1 MMNAGSINIQK
12 RSTGK
17 RILRILLKTVLILL
31 GFVILIV
38 ILIQTSPV
46 QNFIRGKAVT
56 WLEKKLNTKVD
67 VGKIYIGFPK
77 DVVIEKIYIEDLEK
91 DTLLSAGK
99 LKVDIS
105 LLKLLSN
112 DIEINDVTLKD
123 VTAKIK
129 RQLPDTTFNFQFI
142 IDAFTSGDKK
152 ETTTQNDTTSSFA
165 IKSVSLDKIRLL
177 YKDVITGNDV
187 ETWLDHFETKI
198 SKIDLARSQFD
209 ISRFTV
215 DGLNAK
221 VYQSKPI
228 VKAEPESKDV
238 ADAKEPVPFQ
248 LNLKELL
255 LKKIKLDYRNDVS
268 SFYTS
273 LDLDKLLVR
282 PDKIDLEKRII
293 DLDELELNQT
303 TAAIRLG
310 KTQQAKVVEKETEQE
325 LTSQAESGWQILAAS
340 IRLNNNNLLFDNDN
354 NTRGTTGIDYAHLN
368 AGNLTLHVDNFY
380 FSSDSIS
387 GKIKKG
393 SLAEKSGLD
402 VEKLQTDF
410 TYSDK
415 GASLKN
421 LLLKT
426 SGTELKDEAIIN
438 YHSLESLKADPGN
451 MQLDISLQN
460 SFVQVKD
467 ILTFVPGLKSQP
479 AFSNPQNVFYINSEL
494 HGRLSQLY
502 IDKFQVGG
510 LTNTKADIA
519 GSISGIPD
527 IKKLKANLVIR
538 SMQST
543 RKDLMTL
550 LPAGSLP
557 ENISPP
563 ENFSLTGKINGGM
576 EKLATSLLLKT
587 NAGDISVDGNASQIT
602 DKNKAE
608 YNATIGTRQLNI
620 GSIMNNKEVAQA
632 VSATFTIQGSGY
644 DKKTADATVNSIIHS
659 ATFKE
664 YTYRDLKL
672 NGSIKKQ
679 QADFVAAIKDPNV
692 HLSVEASGELSGASP
707 AVKLTA
713 AIDSIKTAALHLTTD
728 NIIYRGKINGDFTSV
743 NPDSLDGNL
752 NITQSLLIKDGQR
765 IQLDSI
771 GIIAGNNSSG
781 QFIHINSDF
790 ISASLQGKYKLTE
803 IGNVFQQAVEPYFST
818 ANPDSTLIKT
828 PYDFT
833 FNAFIIDKP
842 ALKVLVPGLERMDS
856 ISLQSR
862 FSTNNGWNAS
872 LKAPAIHIG
881 TNKIDNLV
889 INAQAGES
897 ILKVNGQVEQINSGS
912 NIELHHT
919 TINAGIKNNKI
930 DFGIITKDREDKIRY
945 TFAGLFEQP
954 QKGKYGFSLNP
965 DSLLLNYAKWS
976 LPTDNKIEIGE
987 KNIFANNFAL
997 SREGQ
1002 ELKIQSTGEDAN
1014 APVELSFRDF
1024 KLKTLTGFIQPD
1036 STIADGL
1043 LNGKL
1048 LVSDLPAAPVFTGNL
1063 TINNL
1068 SIKNDTVG
1076 NVALQVNNKVADT
1089 YFADITVSDRGN
1101 DVHLT
1106 GNYYAKQA
1114 DNNFDFLLDIKNL
1127 PLTTAQAFS
1136 RGAITNAS
1144 GSVNGKFTVKG
1155 NIDNPKVNGDLN
1167 FVQAKFNPT
1176 QLNNTFQIDK
1186 EKIEINESGIRFNRF
1201 SVLDSIGNR
1210 LTLNGAAA
1218 TTNFRNYKLDFT
1230 IRANDFRALNSTKKD
1245 NKLFYGQLFF
1255 NTNLRVK
1262 GTETAPVVDGSITI
1276 NEKTKMTVVLPQD
1289 EPGVADREGVIEFI
1303 DVDAP
1308 ANDSLFLAAYDSL
1321 NKISTTGMDIAVN
1334 VDIKKEAD
1342 LTLVID
1348 EANGDFLNV
1357 HGEALLTAGV
1367 DPSGKVTLAG
1377 SYELESGAYQ
1387 LSLNL
1392 LRRKF
1397 AIEKGSKIIWT
1408 GEPTEADVNITAS
1421 YEANTAPLDLVKNQ
1435 LDANLSATERNTY
1448 LQKLP
1453 FEVYL
1458 KMKGKLLKPDIS
1470 FDIVLPEDKQYNVAP
1485 SIVSLVRSKLEL
1497 VRQETGEL
1505 NKQVFALL
1513 LLNRF
1518 VGENPFN
1525 SSSSMNAE
1533 TFARQSASKLL
1544 TEQLNRL
1551 AENLV
1556 EGVDLNFD
1564 VESSEDYT
1572 TGQRQNRTDLNVGLS
1587 KRLLNDRLTITVGSN
1602 FELEGAQNSNRRSS
1616 NIAGNVAINYRLSKD
1631 GRYAMRAYRKN
1642 EYQGILDGYIIETGV
1657 GFIITIDYNRVRQ
1670 IFQKQKTRR
1679 DRKDDPEER
1688 ETKSQAIL
1696 PEQSNN
1702 KRPDEAN

>member
-1 MMNAGSINIQK
+1 MNAGATDIKKKSIG
-12 RSTGK
+12 R
-17 RILRILLKTVLILL
+17 RILRIVLKTVMILL
-31 GFVILIV
+31 GFVILII
-38 ILIQTSPV
+38 ILIQTPPV

-56 WLEKKLNTKVD
+56 WLEKKLNTNVD

-99 LKVDIS
+99 LRVDIS
-105 LLKLLSN
+105 LLKLFSN
-112 DIEINDVTLKD
+112 DIEINNVSLKE

-142 IDAFTSGDKK
+142 IDAFTNADEK
-152 ETTTQNDTTSSFA
+152 ETTTKKDTTGSFA

-187 ETWLDHFETKI
+187 EAWLDQLETKI
-198 SKIDLARSQFD
+198 SKIDLARLQFD
-209 ISRFTV
+209 VTRFNV

-221 VYQSKPI
+221 VYQSKPM
-228 VKAEPESKDV
+228 VKEEPESKDMT
-238 ADAKEPVPFQ
+238 DAKEAVPFQ
-248 LNLKELL
+248 LNLKEALL
-255 LKKIKLDYRNDVS
+255 QKIKLDYRNDVS

-273 LDLDKLLVR
+273 VDLDKLLVR
-282 PDKIDLEKRII
+282 PDRIDLEKRII

-325 LTSQAESGWQILAAS
+325 LKSQAESGWQIFAAS
-340 IRLNNNNLLFDNDN
+340 IRLNNNNILFDNDN
-354 NTRGTTGIDYAHLN
+354 NTRATTGIDYAHLN

-380 FSSDSIS
+380 FSSDSTS

-402 VEKLQTDF
+402 VEKLETDF
-410 TYSDK
+410 TYSNK

-426 SGTELKDEAIIN
+426 PGTELKNEAIIN
-438 YHSLESLKADPGN
+438 YYSLESLKDDPGN
-451 MQLDISLQN
+451 MQLDLSLQN
-460 SFVQVKD
+460 SYVQVKD
-467 ILTFVPGLKSQP
+467 ILNFVPGLKSQP
-479 AFSNPQNVFYINSEL
+479 AFSNPKGVYYINSEL
-494 HGRLSQLY
+494 HGRLSQLN
-502 IDKFQVGG
+502 IEKLQVRG
-510 LTNTKADIA
+510 LSNTKADIT

-527 IKKLKANLVIR
+527 AKKMNANLVIR
-538 SMQST
+538 LMQTS
-543 RKDLMTL
+543 RKDLL
-550 LPAGSLP
+550 KFLPAGSLP
-557 ENISPP
+557 DNISLP

-576 EKLATSLLLKT
+576 EKFATSLLLKT
-587 NAGDISVDGNASQIT
+587 NAGDIYVDGNALQID
-602 DKNKAE
+602 DKNRAQ
-608 YNATIGTRQLNI
+608 YAATIGTRQLNI
-620 GSIMNNKEVAQA
+620 GTIMNDKEMPQA
-632 VSATFTIQGSGY
+632 VSATFYIKGSGY
-644 DKKTADATVNSIIHS
+644 DKKSADATVNGIIQS
-659 ATFKE
+659 VTFKE
-664 YTYRDLKL
+664 YNYKDLKL
-672 NGSIKKQ
+672 DGSIKKQ
-679 QADFVAAIKDPNV
+679 QANFSAAIKDPNV
-692 HLSVEASGELSGASP
+692 HLSLVASGDLSDASP

-713 AIDSIKTAALHLTTD
+713 DIDSIKTAALHLTKD
-728 NIIYRGKINGDFTSV
+728 NLIYRGKINGNFSSV
-743 NPDSLDGNL
+743 NPDSLDGDL
-752 NITQSLLIKDGQR
+752 NITQSLLLKDDQR
-765 IQLDSI
+765 IELDSI
-771 GIIAGNNSSG
+771 DIKAGNNTSG
-781 QFIHINSDF
+781 QFITINSDF

-803 IGNVFQQAVEPYFST
+803 LGNVFQQAVEPYFST
-818 ANPDSTLIKT
+818 VKSDSILIKT

-842 ALKVLVPGLERMDS
+842 ALKVFVPGLERMDS
-856 ISLQSR
+856 VSLQSR
-862 FSTNNGWNAS
+862 FSTGKGWNAS
-872 LKAPAIHIG
+872 LKAPAIYIG
-881 TNKIDNLV
+881 TSKIDNLV
-889 INAQAGES
+889 LNAHADKAV
-897 ILKVNGQVEQINSGS
+897 LKVNAHVEDISSGS
-912 NIELHHT
+912 NIQLHNT
-919 TINAGIKNNKI
+919 TINAGIKGNKI

-945 TFAGLFEQP
+945 TLAGLFEQP
-954 QKGKYGFSLNP
+954 QKGKYRFSLNP

-976 LPTDNKIEIGE
+976 LPTDNKIEIGK
-987 KNIFANNFAL
+987 KNIFANNFSL

-1002 ELKIQSTGEDAN
+1002 ELKIQSTGEDIN
-1014 APVELSFRDF
+1014 APVELSFHDF

-1048 LVSDLPAAPVFTGNL
+1048 LVSDLPATPVFTGNL
-1063 TINNL
+1063 TINDL

-1076 NVALQVNNKVADT
+1076 TVALQVNNKVADT
-1089 YFADITVSDRGN
+1089 YFADIVISGRGN
-1101 DVHLT
+1101 DVRLT
-1106 GNYYAKQA
+1106 GNYFAKQA
-1114 DNNFDFLLDIKNL
+1114 DNNFDFLLDIKTL

-1144 GSVNGKFTVKG
+1144 GSVNGKLAIKG

-1176 QLNNTFQIDK
+1176 QLNNTFRIDN
-1186 EKIEINESGIRFNRF
+1186 EKIEINETGIRFNRF
-1201 SVLDSIGNR
+1201 SLLDSTGNR
-1210 LTLNGAAA
+1210 LTLNGTAA

-1262 GTETAPVVDGSITI
+1262 GTEAAPVVDGSITI

-1303 DVDAP
+1303 DMDAP

-1321 NKISTTGMDIAVN
+1321 NKISTTGMDINVN

-1367 DPSGKVTLAG
+1367 DPSGKITLAG

-1470 FDIVLPEDKQYNVAP
+1470 FDIVLPEDKQYNVSP
-1485 SIVSLVRSKLEL
+1485 NIVSLVRSKLEL

-1602 FELEGAQNSNRRSS
+1602 FELEGAQNSNRRGS

-1657 GFIITIDYNRVRQ
+1657 GFIITIDYNRFRQ
-1670 IFQKQKTRR
+1670 IFQKRKNRR
-1679 DRKDDPEER
+1679 DRQDNNEER
-1688 ETKSQAIL
+1688 ETKGQAIL